1 MLIRSVSVLTLA
13 LAGALPAQ
21 APRQLQPAVAR
32 YVDINEPV
40 VALTNVRLIDGTG
53 TPART
58 RQTILISGD
67 RIAAV
72 GPTATTAVPSGA
84 RRIDLSGHTVMPG
97 IIGLHDHM
105 YYSSAAGG
113 SMKLMLQSYPRL
125 FLSAGVTTI
134 RTTGSVDSYQ
144 ELNLK
149 RSLGLGEQPGPD
161 IFVTG
166 PYLQGPGPGPGA
178 MYPLSGPEDAA
189 RLVRYWS
196 EEGVSWFKAYT
207 QISRASLGAAIKE
220 AHKHGVKVTGHLCS
234 IGFRE
239 AVALGIDNLEHG
251 FLDNLEYFPGKQPD
265 QCPSDYVTQRKVYGN
280 LDINGPEVQE
290 TIREMVARGVS
301 MTSTLAVIE
310 LGSGRPVPRDPRVL
324 AALFPAAAASVDS
337 FYTRSATQN
346 DPVLLK
352 AFKNGMAF
360 ERAFVAAG
368 GLLGAGSDPCCLSAI
383 AGYADQRNYELLV
396 EAGFSPEGA
405 VQIMTQ
411 NGARILGIADRV
423 GAVLPGQEADLVVLQ
438 GDLTGDPGVIR
449 AVVTVYKRGL
459 GFSSAKL
466 TAAVRGMVGV
476 R

>member
-1 MLIRSVSVLTLA
+1 MIIRTASVLSLA
-13 LAGALPAQ
+13 AAGALAAQ
-21 APRQLQPAVAR
+21 APRQLQPMVAR
-32 YVDINEPV
+32 YVSVNEPV

-53 TPART
+53 APART
-58 RQTILISGD
+58 GQTIVISGD
-67 RIAAV
+67 KITAA
-72 GPTATTAVPSGA
+72 GPAASTAIPNGA
-84 RRIDLSGHTVMPG
+84 RRIDLAGHTVMPG

-113 SMKLMLQSYPRL
+113 SMKPMLQSYPRL

-149 RSLGLGEQPGPD
+149 RSISQGEQPGPD

-178 MYPLSGPEDAA
+178 MHPLAGPEDAA

-207 QISRASLGAAIKE
+207 QISRAELGAAIEE

-234 IGFRE
+234 VGFRE

-265 QCPSDYVTQRKVYGN
+265 NCPSDFVTQRKVYGE
-280 LDINGPEVQE
+280 LDINSADVQS
-290 TIREMVARGVS
+290 TIREMVTRGVS
-301 MTSTLAVIE
+301 MTSTLSVIE

-337 FYTRSATQN
+337 FYTRTATQT
-346 DPVLLK
+346 DPVATK

-383 AGYADQRNYELLV
+383 AGYADQRNFELLV
-396 EAGFSPEGA
+396 EAGFSPEQT

-411 NGARILGIADRV
+411 NGAKILGIADRV
-423 GAVLPGQEADLVVLQ
+423 GAVLPGQEADLIVLQ
-438 GDLTGDPGVIR
+438 GDLGSNPAVIR
-449 AVVTVYKRGL
+449 NVVTVYKRGL
-459 GFSSAKL
+459 GYDAAKL
-466 TAAVRGMVGV
+466 TAAIKGLIGLR
-476 R
+476 